1 MELIS
6 DEPMEVDDN
15 NNKIVNIAPVKV
27 KTTSEVSVQTDEIQ
41 PEPEPE
47 PKPVEPVA
55 YPVYKV
61 FAFNKVL
68 RFLLK
73 IFIFKFSSSSRGH
86 NWGLT
91 PIYSIKKGETFEK
104 HDIGEVY
111 IELLRKRRLRKL
123 VGLLRS
129 KQKLK
134 RLQQQQQQPQQE
146 NTTTPNKTAEKTE
159 NPEKSPKKK
168 VIIVEPE
175 PKTLKTT
182 KTPVKV
188 EKKYPNYKP
197 FIDKT
202 ESPVT
207 RELLTI
213 ILDKFADHK

>member
-1 MELIS
+1 M
-6 DEPMEVDDN
+6 
-15 NNKIVNIAPVKV
+15 
-27 KTTSEVSVQTDEIQ
+27 
-41 PEPEPE
+41 
-47 PKPVEPVA
+47 
-55 YPVYKV
+55 
-61 FAFNKVL
+61 
-68 RFLLK
+68 
-73 IFIFKFSSSSRGH
+73 
-86 NWGLT
+86 T

-123 VGLLRS
+123 GLLRP
-129 KQKLK
+129 KQKPK
-134 RLQQQQQQPQQE
+134 RLQQQQQPKQE

-168 VIIVEPE
+168 VVIVEPE

-182 KTPVKV
+182 KTAVKV

-202 ESPVT
+202 ETPVT
-207 RELLTI
+207 RELLTF

>member
-1 MELIS
+1 MELIT

-27 KTTSEVSVQTDEIQ
+27 KTTSEISVQTDEIQ
-41 PEPEPE
+41 PEPEPEPE

-55 YPVYKV
+55 YPVYNV
-61 FAFNKVL
+61 FAFNKIL
-68 RFLLK
+68 RFLTFSLSL
-73 IFIFKFSSSSRGH
+73 IFKFSSSSRGH

-123 VGLLRS
+123 GLLRP
-129 KQKLK
+129 KQKPK
-134 RLQQQQQQPQQE
+134 RLQQQQQPKQE
-146 NTTTPNKTAEKTE
+146 NTTTPNKTAEKTV
-159 NPEKSPKKK
+159 NPEKK
-168 VIIVEPE
+168 VVIVEPE
-175 PKTLKTT
+175 PKSLKTT

-202 ESPVT
+202 ETPVT
-207 RELLTI
+207 RELLTF
-213 ILDKFADHK
+213 ILEKFADHK